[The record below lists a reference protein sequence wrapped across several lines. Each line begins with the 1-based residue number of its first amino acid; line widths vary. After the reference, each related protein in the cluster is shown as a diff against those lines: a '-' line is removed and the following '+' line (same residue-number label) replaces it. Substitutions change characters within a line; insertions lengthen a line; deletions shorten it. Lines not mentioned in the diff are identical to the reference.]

1 MTALMDE
8 AMAAVQGK
16 DRGMREAFQRLMAVF
31 QRAEGQE
38 KEEIGSMFEALQSS
52 ATVEDL
58 AWMGDAWDQAGSR
71 GDAAEGPEDDEAI
84 DWERVNREA
93 AAIVEL
99 NKDARSRWQ
108 QQEGPEEGEG
118 ERPDADFL

>member
-1 MTALMDE
+1 MATLMDE

-16 DRGMREAFQRLMAVF
+16 GGGMRGAFQQLMGVY
-31 QRAEGQE
+31 QRAEGPE

-58 AWMGDAWDQAGSR
+58 AWMGDAWEQAASR
-71 GDAAEGPEDDEAI
+71 GDAAEQAEESEEEI

-99 NKDARSRWQ
+99 NKPGRARWRE
-108 QQEGPEEGEG
+108 QEEQGGGEE
-118 ERPDADFL
+118 D

>member
-1 MTALMDE
+1 MATLMDE

-16 DRGMREAFQRLMAVF
+16 GNGMRGAFLQLLGVY

-52 ATVEDL
+52 ATAEDL
-58 AWMGDAWDQAGSR
+58 AWMGDAWEQAAGR
-71 GDAAEGPEDDEAI
+71 GDAAEEGEEEI

-99 NKDARSRWQ
+99 NKPGRARWRE
-108 QQEGPEEGEG
+108 QEGQGEDEG
-118 ERPDADFL
+118 D

>member
-1 MTALMDE
+1 MATLMDE

-16 DRGMREAFQRLMAVF
+16 GSGMRGAFQQLMGVY
-31 QRAEGQE
+31 QRAEGRE

-58 AWMGDAWDQAGSR
+58 AWMGDAWEQAASR
-71 GDAAEGPEDDEAI
+71 GDAAEQAEQAEESEEEI

-99 NKDARSRWQ
+99 NKPGRARWRE
-108 QQEGPEEGEG
+108 QEGQGEDEE
-118 ERPDADFL
+118 D